1 MTYQEKL
8 TFDSDGYPQTYSV
21 DNNGDG
27 TYEETGYTEITKTV
41 EGYLESVI
49 GVEDSTGDQTWKTTF
64 AYYKKGLLKTITNYS
79 VVDGEFVLDS
89 ITTVVWYENPVNG
102 PTGGIMVSYASDEE
116 GNPLPTPFYNL
127 GGLGPRQKIKTPYG
141 LSFGPSAALH
151 PNQKYGAIWHIYFF
165 PRPLSGFKKAPVL
178 FRVSRPWDIFPGAPP
193 TPFPL

>member
-1 MTYQEKL
+1 LTYQEKL

-151 PNQKYGAIWHIYFF
+151 PPAHIH
-165 PRPLSGFKKAPVL
+165 
-178 FRVSRPWDIFPGAPP
+178 
-193 TPFPL
+193 